1 MHLFKKKKKEDGTL
15 HYRLLVYIKIAFIV
29 SNIKIADI
37 TLPYELFPGS

>member
-1 MHLFKKKKKEDGTL
+1 MHLFKKKKGGNL

-37 TLPYELFPGS
+37 TLHSELFPGS